1 MTGAGMQPPA
11 GDESPHRA
19 SQPRHA
25 ATPWVFGLVAG
36 MVSAVAGWVRL
47 RREMAH
53 RRRVVTDLTGR
64 IVTLEEAVVRAEAE
78 AGALKS
84 LAEQRRAELSE
95 ALAREAEQLALFERL
110 SGLLA
115 QLATLERAVAEGGGA
130 VAAGD
135 VLALLSPLR
144 QAMADMGFTAIG
156 EPGAE
161 VAFDPHLHQE
171 AQSDNLARRALEAGQ
186 PVRVQFVGYR
196 RGDHILRRA
205 EVSAILVEDGA

>member
-1 MTGAGMQPPA
+1 MTGAGAQPPA
-11 GDESPHRA
+11 GDEHL
-19 SQPRHA
+19 RHT
-25 ATPWVFGLVAG
+25 ATPWLFGLVAG

-64 IVTLEEAVVRAEAE
+64 IVALEEAVVRAEAE
-78 AGALKS
+78 
-84 LAEQRRAELSE
+84 
-95 ALAREAEQLALFERL
+95 QLALFERL
-110 SGLLA
+110 CGLLA
-115 QLATLERAVAEGGGA
+115 QLAALERAIAEGGA

-171 AQSDNLARRALEAGQ
+171 AQSDNLARGALEAGQ